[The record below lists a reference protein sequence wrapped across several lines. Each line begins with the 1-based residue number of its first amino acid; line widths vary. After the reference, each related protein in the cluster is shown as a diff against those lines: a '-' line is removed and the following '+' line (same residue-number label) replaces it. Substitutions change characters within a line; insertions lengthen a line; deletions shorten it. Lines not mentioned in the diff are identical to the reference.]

1 MERES
6 SGKRKIRPKNVED
19 VLLPEDSDD
28 SDYDYVGDN
37 DDVDEDDSGED
48 GSDDSAG
55 SSEDESDDSDSDDD
69 GEFLPFRPV
78 GLITLFCG

>member
-1 MERES
+1 MFFSVERES

-37 DDVDEDDSGED
+37 DDIDEDDSVEEISGDSEGSSD
-48 GSDDSAG
+48 GHSDD
-55 SSEDESDDSDSDDD
+55 ESDSDD
-69 GEFLPFRPV
+69 GKAFSV
-78 GLITLFCG
+78 SI